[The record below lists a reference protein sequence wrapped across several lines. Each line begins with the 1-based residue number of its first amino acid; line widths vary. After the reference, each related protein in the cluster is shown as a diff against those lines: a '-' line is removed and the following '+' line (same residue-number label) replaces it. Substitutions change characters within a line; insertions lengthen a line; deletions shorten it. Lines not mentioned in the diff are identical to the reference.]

1 MMVLP
6 CIAAQEKQAVEPGVA
21 LTIYNDNFAVIK
33 ERRQMDFVAGQNKIQ
48 FTDVASQIDPTSV
61 LFDCLES
68 PGQVKLLEQN
78 YEYDLV
84 NTQSLLKKYID
95 KAIKIQVKGS
105 GSSGSTLVS
114 GTLLAADGPNLILE
128 DDDGQ
133 MNIIGNDSVEHI
145 LLDKKPENLLTR
157 PTLIWLVEAAQKISG
172 LCQVAYTTEGIGWRA
187 DYMAV
192 LNDKDDALDMSG
204 WVTITN
210 NSGAAYQDAA
220 LKLIAGDVKR
230 ITPPQPRQPMYD
242 RMMVAKAAGEG
253 GFEEKPF
260 MEYHLYTLGRKTTL
274 QNNQVK
280 QIELI
285 EPAQNVP
292 VKKLYVYEV
301 SQWDWMTHGHSKV
314 QVKIEFENKKENQL
328 GIALPKGRVRVF
340 KKDSTD
346 ANLEFADEDEN
357 NYTPQGETN
366 STNASLEFVGED
378 EIDHTPQDEKVSLY
392 IGDAFDIV
400 AEQKMTDARNGD
412 RWQTFT
418 RKVEL
423 RNRKD
428 QPVTVFVDEKI
439 PQGRNWKIDNSNMNY
454 QKKDAYTC
462 RFTVSIPASQTA
474 TLEYQMTQTW

>member
-1 MMVLP
+1 MKKGLYLA
-6 CIAAQEKQAVEPGVA
+6 IAVAIVGSCMAADKTTVEPGVA
-21 LTIYNDNFAVIK
+21 LTIYNENFAVVK
-33 ERRQMDFVAGQNKIQ
+33 ERRQMEFIEGQNTVR

-61 LFDCLES
+61 LFECLDF

-95 KAIKIQVKGS
+95 KPVKIQVKGS
-105 GSSGSTLVS
+105 GSSGASLVS
-114 GTLLAADGPNLILE
+114 GVLLAADGPNLILQ
-128 DDDGQ
+128 DDNGQ
-133 MNIIGNDSVEHI
+133 MNIIGSDSVEHI
-145 LLDKKPENLLTR
+145 QLDKKPENLLTR
-157 PTLIWLVEAAQKISG
+157 PTLVWLVAAEKKLSG
-172 LCQVAYTTEGIGWRA
+172 LCQVAYTTEGVGWKA
-187 DYMAV
+187 DYTAV
-192 LNDKDDALDMSG
+192 LNGKDDALDMSG

-230 ITPPQPRQPMYD
+230 IVPPAPQQQKFRGE
-242 RMMVAKAAGEG
+242 MMMARTGDAS

-285 EPAQNVP
+285 EPAQNVS
-292 VKKLYVYEV
+292 VKKVYVYEI
-301 SQWDWMTHGHSKV
+301 SMHEWMIRNRNKV
-314 QVKIEFENKKENQL
+314 QVKVEFENKKENQL

-340 KKDSTD
+340 KKDP
-346 ANLEFADEDEN
+346 AD
-357 NYTPQGETN
+357 
-366 STNASLEFVGED
+366 ASLEFVGED
-378 EIDHTPQDEKVSLY
+378 EIDHTPKDEKLSLY

-400 AEQKMTDARNGD
+400 AEQTMTDARNGD

-428 QPVTVFVDEKI
+428 QAVTVFVDEKI
-439 PQGRNWKIDNSNMNY
+439 PQGRNWKIDKSSINY
-454 QKKDAYTC
+454 EKKDAYTC
-462 RFTVSIPASQTA
+462 RFAVEAAANQTT

>member
-1 MMVLP
+1 MKQMVLAG
-6 CIAAQEKQAVEPGVA
+6 ISMMLAACCVGAEAQKPVLEPGVG
-21 LTIYNDNFAVIK
+21 LTIYTDNFALVK
-33 ERRQMDFVAGQNKIQ
+33 ERRAMDFVEGQNTVK
-48 FTDVASQIDPTSV
+48 FTDVAEHIDPTSV
-61 LFDCLES
+61 LFDCLDA
-68 PGQVKLLEQN
+68 PGVVKILEQN

-84 NTQSLLKKYID
+84 NSQSLLKKYID
-95 KAIKIQVKGS
+95 KSVTVQVKGS
-105 GSSGSTLVS
+105 GASPGALVS
-114 GTLLAADGPNLILE
+114 GTLLAAEGPNLILMNSQT
-128 DDDGQ
+128 GQ

-145 LLDKKPENLLTR
+145 QLDKKPENLLTR
-157 PTLIWLVEAAQKISG
+157 PTLVWMVSAAKKLSG
-172 LCQVAYTTEGIGWRA
+172 LCQITYTTEGLGWRA

-230 ITPPQPRQPMYD
+230 IAPVPAPRSSL
-242 RMMVAKAAGEG
+242 RKEVMMMADSSG

-285 EPAQNVP
+285 DPAQNVP

-301 SQWDWMTHGHSKV
+301 SNWDWLTRGRNKV

-340 KKDSTD
+340 KSDPAD
-346 ANLEFADEDEN
+346 A
-357 NYTPQGETN
+357 T
-366 STNASLEFVGED
+366 LEFVGED
-378 EIDHTPQDEKVSLY
+378 EIDHTPKDEKLSLY

-400 AEQKMTDARNGD
+400 AEQTVTDARNG
-412 RWQTFT
+412 RNFETYT

-428 QPVTVFVDEKI
+428 SDVIVFVDEKI
-439 PQGRNWKIDNSNMNY
+439 PQGRNWKVEQSNIEH

-462 RFTVSIPASQTA
+462 RFAVEIKANQTVA
-474 TLEYQMTQTW
+474 LEYQLTQTW

>member
-1 MMVLP
+1 MSTRQTGLLVLLGLVVVLP
-6 CIAAQEKQAVEPGVA
+6 CAAAEKKSVEPGVA
-21 LTIYNDNFAVIK
+21 LTIYNDNFAVVK
-33 ERRQMDFVAGQNKIQ
+33 ERRQMNFDEGQNIVR

-61 LFDCLES
+61 LFES
-68 PGQVKLLEQN
+68 LDFPGQVKLLEQN

-95 KAIKIQVKGS
+95 KPVKIQVKGS
-105 GSSGSTLVS
+105 GSSGASLVS
-114 GTLLAADGPNLILE
+114 GVLLAADGPNLILQ
-128 DDDGQ
+128 DDDGK
-133 MNIIGNDSVEHI
+133 MNVISGDSVEHI
-145 LLDKKPENLLTR
+145 QLDKKPENLLTR
-157 PTLIWLVEAAQKISG
+157 PTLVWLVAAEKKISG
-172 LCQVAYTTEGIGWRA
+172 LCQVAYTTEGIGWKA

-210 NSGAAYQDAA
+210 NSGAAYQDSA

-230 ITPPQPRQPMYD
+230 ITPPRPVQLGAE
-242 RMMVAKAAGEG
+242 RMMMAKAADNA
-253 GFEEKPF
+253 GFEEKAF

-292 VKKLYVYEV
+292 AKKIYVYEI
-301 SQWDWMTHGHSKV
+301 SLWDRTGQSRNKV
-314 QVKIEFENKKENQL
+314 QVKMEFENKKENQL

-340 KKDSTD
+340 KKDP
-346 ANLEFADEDEN
+346 AD
-357 NYTPQGETN
+357 
-366 STNASLEFVGED
+366 ASLEFVGED
-378 EIDHTPQDEKVSLY
+378 EIDHTPKDEKLSLY

-400 AEQKMTDARNGD
+400 AEQTMTDARNGD
-412 RWQTFT
+412 RFQTFT
-418 RKVEL
+418 RKVEM

-439 PQGRNWKIDNSNMNY
+439 PQRRNWKIDKSNIKY
-454 QKKDAYTC
+454 EKKDAYTC
-462 RFTVSIPASQTA
+462 RFAVEVGANQVVP
-474 TLEYQMTQTW
+474 LEYQMTQTW

>member
-1 MMVLP
+1 MKTVLYVWLGLMMVFP
-6 CIAAQEKQAVEPGVA
+6 CIAAQQKKPAEPGVA
-21 LTIYNDNFAVIK
+21 LTIYNENFAVVK
-33 ERRQMDFVAGQNKIQ
+33 ERRQMDFAEGQNTVR

-61 LFDCLES
+61 LFDCLEF

-95 KAIKIQVKGS
+95 KPVKIQVKGS
-105 GSSGSTLVS
+105 GASGSTLVS
-114 GTLLAADGPNLILE
+114 GTLLAADGPNLILQ
-128 DDDGQ
+128 DDAGQ

-145 LLDKKPENLLTR
+145 QLDKKPENLLTR
-157 PTLIWLVEAAQKISG
+157 PTLVWLVDAAKKLSG
-172 LCQVAYTTEGIGWRA
+172 LCQVTYTTEGVGWRA

-204 WVTITN
+204 WVTVTN

-220 LKLIAGDVKR
+220 LKLIAGDVRR
-230 ITPPQPRQPMYD
+230 IMPPQPRQPYL
-242 RMMVAKAAGEG
+242 MMEKARTVGQA
-253 GFEEKPF
+253 FEEKPF
-260 MEYHLYTLGRKTTL
+260 MEYHIYTLVRKTTL

-280 QIELI
+280 QIEFI
-285 EPAQNVP
+285 EPAHNVP
-292 VKKLYVYEV
+292 VKKIYVYEI
-301 SQWDWMTHGHSKV
+301 SLWDWMTRGRSKV
-314 QVKIEFENKKENQL
+314 QVKMEFENKKENQL

-340 KKDSTD
+340 KNDP
-346 ANLEFADEDEN
+346 AD
-357 NYTPQGETN
+357 
-366 STNASLEFVGED
+366 ASLEFVGED
-378 EIDHTPQDEKVSLY
+378 EIDHTPKDEKLSLY

-400 AEQKMTDARNGD
+400 AEQTMTDARNGSG
-412 RWQTFT
+412 WQTFT

-428 QPVTVFVDEKI
+428 QAVMMFVDEKI
-439 PQGRNWKIDNSNMNY
+439 PQGRNWKIDNSNMEH

-462 RFTVSIPASQTA
+462 RFAVTVKANQTT

>member
-1 MMVLP
+1 MKKRLCLAVWMAAALSYA
-6 CIAAQEKQAVEPGVA
+6 AAQEKPKIEPGVG
-21 LTIYNDNFAVIK
+21 LTIYNDNFAVVK
-33 ERRQMDFVAGQNKIQ
+33 ERRPMDFTEGQNTVR

-61 LFDCLES
+61 LFECLDF

-84 NTQSLLKKYID
+84 STQSLLKKYID
-95 KAIKIQVKGS
+95 KPVKLQVKGS
-105 GSSGSTLVS
+105 GSSGASLVS
-114 GTLLAADGPNLILE
+114 GVLLSADGTNLILQ
-128 DDDGQ
+128 DDNGQ

-145 LLDKKPENLLTR
+145 QLDKKPENLLTR
-157 PTLIWLVEAAQKISG
+157 PTLVWLVDSAKKLSG
-172 LCQVAYTTEGIGWRA
+172 LCQVAYTTEGVGWKA

-230 ITPPQPRQPMYD
+230 IVPPQPKRQMLG
-242 RMMVAKAAGEG
+242 REMMMMADKSEG

-292 VKKLYVYEV
+292 VKKVYVYEI
-301 SQWDWMTHGHSKV
+301 SMSPWMIRDRNKV
-314 QVKIEFENKKENQL
+314 QVKVEFENKKEYQL

-340 KKDSTD
+340 KKDP
-346 ANLEFADEDEN
+346 AD
-357 NYTPQGETN
+357 
-366 STNASLEFVGED
+366 ASLEFVGED
-378 EIDHTPQDEKVSLY
+378 EIDHTPKDEKMSLY

-400 AEQKMTDARNGD
+400 AEQTMTDARNGD
-412 RWQTFT
+412 RWQAFT

-428 QPVTVFVDEKI
+428 QVVRVFVDEKI
-439 PQGRNWKIDNSNMNY
+439 PQGRNWKIDNSSIKHE
-454 QKKDAYTC
+454 KKDAYTC
-462 RFTVSIPASQTA
+462 RFAVEVPANQAT

>member
-1 MMVLP
+1 MTAALS
-6 CIAAQEKQAVEPGVA
+6 CAAAQEKQKLEAGVG
-21 LTIYNDNFAVIK
+21 LTIYNENFAVVK
-33 ERRQMDFVAGQNKIQ
+33 ERRQMDFTEGQNTVR

-61 LFDCLES
+61 LFDCLDF

-95 KAIKIQVKGS
+95 KPVKIQVKGS
-105 GSSGSTLVS
+105 GSSGASLVS
-114 GTLLAADGPNLILE
+114 GVLLSADGPSLILQ
-128 DDDGQ
+128 DDDGK
-133 MNIIGNDSVEHI
+133 MNVISGDSVEHI
-145 LLDKKPENLLTR
+145 QLDKKPENLLTR
-157 PTLIWLVEAAQKISG
+157 PTLVWLVAAAKKLSG
-172 LCQVAYTTEGIGWRA
+172 LCQVAYTTEGIGWKA

-230 ITPPQPRQPMYD
+230 IAPPQPPRQM
-242 RMMVAKAAGEG
+242 RGMEKMMMADMAEG

-292 VKKLYVYEV
+292 AKKVYVYEI
-301 SQWDWMTHGHSKV
+301 SMYEWMMRGRNKV
-314 QVKIEFENKKENQL
+314 QVKVEFENKKENQL

-340 KKDSTD
+340 KKDP
-346 ANLEFADEDEN
+346 ADSN
-357 NYTPQGETN
+357 
-366 STNASLEFVGED
+366 LEFVGED
-378 EIDHTPQDEKVSLY
+378 EIDHTPKDEKLSLY

-400 AEQKMTDARNGD
+400 AEQTMTDARNGD

-428 QPVTVFVDEKI
+428 QAVTVFVDEKI
-439 PQGRNWKIDNSNMNY
+439 PQGRNWKIDKSSIKY
-454 QKKDAYTC
+454 DKKDAYTC
-462 RFTVSIPASQTA
+462 RFAVEAGADQIT
-474 TLEYQMTQTW
+474 TLEYTMTQTW

>member
-1 MMVLP
+1 LV
-6 CIAAQEKQAVEPGVA
+6 
-21 LTIYNDNFAVIK
+21 K
-33 ERRQMDFVAGQNKIQ
+33 ERRAMDFAEGHNTAK
-48 FTDVASQIDPTSV
+48 FTDVAERIDPTSV
-61 LFDCLES
+61 LFDCLDA
-68 PGQVKLLEQN
+68 PGAVQILEQN

-84 NTQSLLKKYID
+84 NSQSLLKKYID
-95 KAIKIQVKGS
+95 KSVTVQVKGS
-105 GSSGSTLVS
+105 GASPGTLVS
-114 GTLLAADGPNLILE
+114 GTLLSADGANLILM
-128 DDDGQ
+128 DDQTGK
-133 MNIIGNDSVEHI
+133 MNVIGNDSVEHI
-145 LLDKKPENLLTR
+145 QLDKKPENLLTR
-157 PTLIWLVEAAQKISG
+157 PTLVWLVNAAKKLSG
-172 LCQVAYTTEGIGWRA
+172 LCQITYTTEGLGWRA

-210 NSGAAYQDAA
+210 SSGAAYQDAA

-230 ITPPQPRQPMYD
+230 IAPQPA
-242 RMMVAKAAGEG
+242 RMMRKQDVMMMADSSG

-285 EPAQNVP
+285 DPAQNVP

-301 SQWDWMTHGHSKV
+301 SNWDWLTRGRNKV

-340 KKDSTD
+340 KSDPAD
-346 ANLEFADEDEN
+346 A
-357 NYTPQGETN
+357 T
-366 STNASLEFVGED
+366 LEFVGED
-378 EIDHTPQDEKVSLY
+378 EIDHTPKDEKLSLY
-392 IGDAFDIV
+392 IGDAFDVV
-400 AEQKMTDARNGD
+400 AEQTVTDARNG
-412 RWQTFT
+412 RNFETYT

-428 QPVTVFVDEKI
+428 SDVVVFVDEKI
-439 PQGRNWKIDNSNMNY
+439 PQGRNWKVDQSNVEH

-462 RFTVSIPASQTA
+462 RFAVPVKANQTTA
-474 TLEYQMTQTW
+474 LEYQLTQTW

>member
-1 MMVLP
+1 MRKGLCLAVLMTAALS
-6 CIAAQEKQAVEPGVA
+6 CAAAQEKQKLEAGVG
-21 LTIYNDNFAVIK
+21 LTIYNENFAVVK
-33 ERRQMDFVAGQNKIQ
+33 ERRQMDFTEGQNTVP

-61 LFDCLES
+61 LFDCLDF

-95 KAIKIQVKGS
+95 KPVKIQVKGS
-105 GSSGSTLVS
+105 GSSGASLVS
-114 GTLLAADGPNLILE
+114 GVLLSADGPSLILQ
-128 DDDGQ
+128 DDDGK
-133 MNIIGNDSVEHI
+133 MNVISGDSVEHI
-145 LLDKKPENLLTR
+145 QLDKKPENLLTR
-157 PTLIWLVEAAQKISG
+157 PTLVWLVAAAKKLSG
-172 LCQVAYTTEGIGWRA
+172 LCQVAYTTEGIGWKA

-230 ITPPQPRQPMYD
+230 IAPPQPPRQM
-242 RMMVAKAAGEG
+242 RGMEKMMMADAAG

-292 VKKLYVYEV
+292 AKKVYVYEI
-301 SQWDWMTHGHSKV
+301 SMYEWMMRGRNKV
-314 QVKIEFENKKENQL
+314 QVKVEFENKKENQL

-340 KKDSTD
+340 KKDP
-346 ANLEFADEDEN
+346 AD
-357 NYTPQGETN
+357 
-366 STNASLEFVGED
+366 ASLEFVGED
-378 EIDHTPQDEKVSLY
+378 EIDHTPKDEKLSLY

-400 AEQKMTDARNGD
+400 AEQTMTDARNGD

-428 QPVTVFVDEKI
+428 QAVTVFVDEKI
-439 PQGRNWKIDNSNMNY
+439 PQGRNWKIDKSSIKY
-454 QKKDAYTC
+454 DKKDAYTC
-462 RFTVSIPASQTA
+462 RFAVEAGADQTT
-474 TLEYQMTQTW
+474 TLEYTMTQTW

>member
-1 MMVLP
+1 MRKGVYLVILMAMALSCVG
-6 CIAAQEKQAVEPGVA
+6 AQEKPKVEPGVG
-21 LTIYNDNFAVIK
+21 LTIYNDNFAVVK
-33 ERRQMDFVAGQNKIQ
+33 ERRQMDFTEGQNTVR

-61 LFDCLES
+61 LFDCLDF

-84 NTQSLLKKYID
+84 NTLSLLKKYID
-95 KAIKIQVKGS
+95 KPVKIQVKGS
-105 GSSGSTLVS
+105 GSSGASLVS
-114 GTLLAADGPNLILE
+114 GVLLSADGPSLILQ
-128 DDDGQ
+128 DDNGQ

-145 LLDKKPENLLTR
+145 QLEKKPENLLTR
-157 PTLIWLVEAAQKISG
+157 PTLVWLVAAERKISG
-172 LCQVAYTTEGIGWRA
+172 LCQVAYTTEGIGWKA

-210 NSGAAYQDAA
+210 NSGAAYSDAA

-230 ITPPQPRQPMYD
+230 IAPPQPPREMF
-242 RMMVAKAAGEG
+242 RMQKAMMADAAG

-292 VKKLYVYEV
+292 AKKVYVYEI
-301 SQWDWMTHGHSKV
+301 SMYEWMMKGRNKV
-314 QVKIEFENKKENQL
+314 QVKVEFENKKENQL

-340 KKDSTD
+340 KKDP
-346 ANLEFADEDEN
+346 ADSN
-357 NYTPQGETN
+357 
-366 STNASLEFVGED
+366 LEFVGED
-378 EIDHTPQDEKVSLY
+378 EIDHTPKDEKLSLY

-400 AEQKMTDARNGD
+400 AEQTMTDARNGD

-428 QPVTVFVDEKI
+428 QAVTVFVDEKI
-439 PQGRNWKIDNSNMNY
+439 PQGRNWKIDKSSIKHD
-454 QKKDAYTC
+454 KKDAYTC
-462 RFTVSIPASQTA
+462 RFAVEAGADQTT
-474 TLEYQMTQTW
+474 TLEYTMTQTW

>member
-1 MMVLP
+1 MDFKEHTMKTRFIVLLGLMMVLP
-6 CIAAQEKQAVEPGVA
+6 CAAAEKKSVEPSVA
-21 LTIYNDNFAVIK
+21 LTIYNDNFAVVK
-33 ERRQMDFVAGQNKIQ
+33 ERRQMEFAEGRNIVR

-61 LFDCLES
+61 LFES
-68 PGQVKLLEQN
+68 LDFPGQVKLLEQN

-95 KAIKIQVKGS
+95 KPVKIQVKGS
-105 GSSGSTLVS
+105 GSSGASLVS
-114 GTLLAADGPNLILE
+114 GVLLAADGPNLILQ
-128 DDDGQ
+128 DDNGQ

-145 LLDKKPENLLTR
+145 QLDKKPENLLTR
-157 PTLIWLVEAAQKISG
+157 PTLVWLVDSAKKLAG

-192 LNDKDDALDMSG
+192 LNDKDDAMDMSG

-220 LKLIAGDVKR
+220 LKLIAGDVR
-230 ITPPQPRQPMYD
+230 RVVQQPARPQMYD
-242 RMMVAKAAGEG
+242 KMMMAGAVREA

-285 EPAQNVP
+285 DPAQNIP
-292 VKKLYVYEV
+292 VKKIYVYEV
-301 SQWDWMTHGHSKV
+301 SLWDRTGRGRNKV
-314 QVKIEFENKKENQL
+314 QVKMEFENKKENQL

-340 KKDSTD
+340 KKDP
-346 ANLEFADEDEN
+346 AD
-357 NYTPQGETN
+357 
-366 STNASLEFVGED
+366 ASLEFVGED
-378 EIDHTPQDEKVSLY
+378 EIDHTPKDEKLSLY

-400 AEQKMTDARNGD
+400 AEPTMTDARNGD

-418 RKVEL
+418 RKVEI

-428 QPVTVFVDEKI
+428 QPVTVFVDEKV
-439 PQGRNWKIDNSNMNY
+439 PQGRNWKIDNSNIKY
-454 QKKDAYTC
+454 EKKDAYTC
-462 RFTVSIPASQTA
+462 RFAVEVQANQT
-474 TLEYQMTQTW
+474 TSLEYQMTQTW

>member
-1 MMVLP
+1 MKTGFIVLLGLVVVLP
-6 CIAAQEKQAVEPGVA
+6 CAAAEKKAVEPGVA
-21 LTIYNDNFAVIK
+21 LTIYNDNFAVVK
-33 ERRQMDFVAGQNKIQ
+33 ERRQMNFDEGQNIVR

-61 LFDCLES
+61 LFECLEF

-95 KAIKIQVKGS
+95 KPVKIQVKGS
-105 GSSGSTLVS
+105 GSSGASLVS
-114 GTLLAADGPNLILE
+114 GVLLAADGPSLILQ
-128 DDDGQ
+128 DDDGK
-133 MNIIGNDSVEHI
+133 MNVISGDSVEHI
-145 LLDKKPENLLTR
+145 QLDKKPENLLTR
-157 PTLIWLVEAAQKISG
+157 PTLVWLVAAEKKILG
-172 LCQVAYTTEGIGWRA
+172 LCQVAYTTEGIGWKA

-230 ITPPQPRQPMYD
+230 ITQQPRPQVGYE
-242 RMMVAKAAGEG
+242 RMMMAKAADNA
-253 GFEEKPF
+253 GFEEKAF

-285 EPAQNVP
+285 EPAQNIP
-292 VKKLYVYEV
+292 VKKIYVYEV
-301 SQWDWMTHGHSKV
+301 SLWDWMNRGRNKV
-314 QVKIEFENKKENQL
+314 QVKMEFENKKENQL

-340 KKDSTD
+340 KKDP
-346 ANLEFADEDEN
+346 AD
-357 NYTPQGETN
+357 
-366 STNASLEFVGED
+366 ASLEFVGED
-378 EIDHTPQDEKVSLY
+378 EIDHTPKDEKLSLY

-400 AEQKMTDARNGD
+400 AEQTMTDARNGD
-412 RWQTFT
+412 RFQTFT

-439 PQGRNWKIDNSNMNY
+439 PQRRNWKIDNSNIKY
-454 QKKDAYTC
+454 EKKDAYTC
-462 RFTVSIPASQTA
+462 RFAVEVGANQT
-474 TLEYQMTQTW
+474 TSLEYQMTQTW

>member
-1 MMVLP
+1 MKQMVLTWIGLMMVAS
-6 CIAAQEKQAVEPGVA
+6 CVAAEAPKPAAEPGVG
-21 LTIYNDNFAVIK
+21 LTIYTDNFALVK
-33 ERRQMDFVAGQNKIQ
+33 ERRLMEFAEGLNTTT
-48 FTDVASQIDPTSV
+48 FTDVAERIDPTSV
-61 LFDCLES
+61 LFDYLES
-68 PGQVKLLEQN
+68 PGAVKILEQN

-95 KAIKIQVKGS
+95 KPIAVQVKGS
-105 GSSGSTLVS
+105 GANPGTLVS
-114 GTLLAADGPNLILE
+114 GTLLSADGANLILMNSQT
-128 DDDGQ
+128 GQ
-133 MNIIGNDSVEHI
+133 MNVIGNDSVEHI
-145 LLDKKPENLLTR
+145 QLDKKPENLLTR
-157 PTLIWLVEAAQKISG
+157 PTLVWMVNAAKQLSG
-172 LCQVAYTTEGIGWRA
+172 LCQITYTTEGLGWRA

-192 LNDKDDALDMSG
+192 LNEKDDALDMSG

-210 NSGAAYQDAA
+210 NSGAAYQNAA

-230 ITPPQPRQPMYD
+230 IAPTPEPRVKFARQE
-242 RMMVAKAAGEG
+242 MMAMADASG

-285 EPAQNVP
+285 DPAHQVP

-301 SQWDWMTHGHSKV
+301 SNWDWLTRGRNKV

-340 KKDSTD
+340 KADPAD
-346 ANLEFADEDEN
+346 A
-357 NYTPQGETN
+357 G
-366 STNASLEFVGED
+366 LEFVGED
-378 EIDHTPQDEKVSLY
+378 EIDHTPKDEKLSLY
-392 IGDAFDIV
+392 IGDAFDIAV
-400 AEQKMTDARNGD
+400 EQTVTDARNG
-412 RWQTFT
+412 RNFETYT

-428 QPVTVFVDEKI
+428 SDVVVFVDEKI
-439 PQGRNWKIDNSNMNY
+439 PQGRNWSIDKSNVEH

-462 RFTVSIPASQTA
+462 RFAVEVKANQT
-474 TLEYQMTQTW
+474 TPLEYQLTQTW

>member
-1 MMVLP
+1 M
-6 CIAAQEKQAVEPGVA
+6 ASQEKAVVEPGVA
-21 LTIYNDNFAVIK
+21 LTIYNENFAVVK
-33 ERRQMDFVAGQNKIQ
+33 ERRQMDFAEGQNTVR

-61 LFDCLES
+61 LFES
-68 PGQVKLLEQN
+68 LDFPELVKLLEQN

-95 KAIKIQVKGS
+95 KPVKIQVKGS
-105 GSSGSTLVS
+105 GSSGASLVS
-114 GTLLAADGPNLILE
+114 GLLLSVDGKNLILQ
-128 DDDGQ
+128 DDNGR
-133 MNIIGNDSVEHI
+133 MNVISGDSVEHI
-145 LLDKKPENLLTR
+145 QLDKKPENLLTR
-157 PTLIWLVEAAQKISG
+157 PTLVWLVAAEKKLLG
-172 LCQVAYTTEGIGWRA
+172 LCQVAYTTEGVGWKA
-187 DYMAV
+187 DYTAV

-230 ITPPQPRQPMYD
+230 IAPPVPQQPKYAAR
-242 RMMVAKAAGEG
+242 REMMMMDATV

-292 VKKLYVYEV
+292 VKKVYVYEI
-301 SQWDWMTHGHSKV
+301 SMHEWMIRNRNKV
-314 QVKIEFENKKENQL
+314 QVKVEFENKKENQL
-328 GIALPKGRVRVF
+328 GIALPRGRVRVF
-340 KKDSTD
+340 KKDP
-346 ANLEFADEDEN
+346 AD
-357 NYTPQGETN
+357 T
-366 STNASLEFVGED
+366 SLEFVGED
-378 EIDHTPQDEKVSLY
+378 EIDHTPKDEKLSLY

-400 AEQKMTDARNGD
+400 AEPTMTDTRNGD

-428 QPVTVFVDEKI
+428 QAVTVFVDEKI
-439 PQGRNWKIDNSNMNY
+439 PQGRNWKIDKSSIKFE
-454 QKKDAYTC
+454 KKDAYTC
-462 RFTVSIPASQTA
+462 RFAVDVAADETFA
-474 TLEYQMTQTW
+474 LEYQMTQTW

>member
-1 MMVLP
+1 MKTGLFVLLSGLIILP
-6 CIAAQEKQAVEPGVA
+6 CTAASEPGVA
-21 LTIYNDNFAVIK
+21 LTIYNENFAVVK
-33 ERRQMDFVAGQNKIQ
+33 ERRQMDFAEGQNTVR

-61 LFDCLES
+61 LFDCLDF
-68 PGQVKLLEQN
+68 PGQAKLLEQN

-95 KAIKIQVKGS
+95 KTVHVQLKGS
-105 GSSGSTLVS
+105 GSSGASLVS
-114 GTLLAADGPNLILE
+114 GVLLSADGTTLILQ
-128 DDDGQ
+128 DDDGR
-133 MNIIGNDSVEHI
+133 MNIIGQDSVEHI
-145 LLDKKPENLLTR
+145 QLDKKPEDLLTR
-157 PTLIWLVEAAQKISG
+157 PTLVWLVAADKPLSG
-172 LCQVAYTTEGIGWRA
+172 LCQVAYTTEGIGWKA

-210 NSGAAYQDAA
+210 NSGAAYKEAV

-230 ITPPQPRQPMYD
+230 IAPQPPIQKYAAR
-242 RMMVAKAAGEG
+242 REMMAMDEG
-253 GFEEKPF
+253 TGFEEKPF

-280 QIELI
+280 QVELI

-292 VKKLYVYEV
+292 AKKVYVYEI
-301 SQWDWMTHGHSKV
+301 SMYAWMIRNRNKV
-314 QVKIEFENKKENQL
+314 QVKVEFENKKENQL

-340 KKDSTD
+340 KKDP
-346 ANLEFADEDEN
+346 AD
-357 NYTPQGETN
+357 
-366 STNASLEFVGED
+366 ASLEFVGED
-378 EIDHTPQDEKVSLY
+378 EIDHTPKDEKLSLY

-400 AEQKMTDARNGD
+400 AEQTMTDARNGD

-418 RKVEL
+418 RKVEI

-428 QPVTVFVDEKI
+428 QPVTVFVDKKI
-439 PQGRNWKIDNSNMNY
+439 PQGRNWKIDKSNIKHV
-454 QKKDAYTC
+454 KKDAYTC
-462 RFTVSIPASQTA
+462 RFAVDAAADQTF